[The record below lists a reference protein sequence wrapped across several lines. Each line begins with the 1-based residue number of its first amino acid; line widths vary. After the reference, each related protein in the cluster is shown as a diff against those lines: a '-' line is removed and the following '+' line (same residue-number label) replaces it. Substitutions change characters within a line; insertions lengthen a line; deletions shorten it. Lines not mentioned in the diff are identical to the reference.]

1 VLTRTSTC
9 CRRSCIERGYFR
21 DQFLH
26 YFVRRRARRSPLIN
40 RGRPRTAR
48 PCIQPQ
54 CNKVHIRVH
63 QSQHEHRPLLPHAHC
78 QGCSPAVL
86 GAQATFR
93 ATWPCASC
101 CCSSWDALARR
112 LPPPLQL
119 LSLGAGFDT
128 TYFQLQVATSAPSSH
143 WLTTLADGKPSSKV
157 LVYSCTEQRSLR
169 LRQPVY
175 DMVAACV
182 LKPNYA
188 NPLRTVAKKRQAHMQ
203 SCCVG
208 RQRACR
214 RCASS
219 TWTSGRSPSRRPPR
233 SQRCRTCATAW
244 ARALRSRLRQVRGAR
259 LGASCQHMR
268 AAAPCRTM
276 GAVGTLVHHVGT
288 GASLIPRSDRGSAQV
303 NARQSSSLCRKCGA
317 AAAAARRAARGA
329 LWGAIVWTVP
339 QMSRSA

>member
-1 VLTRTSTC
+1 MHRARLLPRPVSALLCSAESPQVPPYQQRQAPHSASLHSAPMQQGAHPCSPITARAQAPFAARPLPGLLT
-9 CRRSCIERGYFR
+9 SCARCTGYFSR
-21 DQFLH
+21 YLALRQLLLQFLG
-26 YFVRRRARRSPLIN
+26 RAGAP
-40 RGRPRTAR
+40 
-48 PCIQPQ
+48 
-54 CNKVHIRVH
+54 
-63 QSQHEHRPLLPHAHC
+63 
-78 QGCSPAVL
+78 PA
-86 GAQATFR
+86 
-93 ATWPCASC
+93 
-101 CCSSWDALARR
+101 
-112 LPPPLQL
+112 PPLQL

-329 LWGAIVWTVP
+329 LWGAIAWTVP